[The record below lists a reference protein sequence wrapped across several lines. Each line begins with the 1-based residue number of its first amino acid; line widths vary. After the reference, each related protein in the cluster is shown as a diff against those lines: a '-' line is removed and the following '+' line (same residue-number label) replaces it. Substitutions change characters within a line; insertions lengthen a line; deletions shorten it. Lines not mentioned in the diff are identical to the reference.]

1 MRFFPLIIWL
11 SLVIVTAIAQPA
23 PQDAKSQAL
32 ILLNQARTALGN
44 TNLQTLSVNG
54 KVRRPTKYALVT
66 APDKVQEKEK
76 NVTSKV
82 EFDFAFPDKFRLR
95 EKGTTIYENSF
106 DFLQIINGKETWV
119 YPIPV
124 PPSTRDNRRVV
135 NADEVEENLA
145 KQLQAV
151 KISISRFT
159 LGWLLRSLPS
169 WPFEFSYGG
178 IDSTEVGTPDVI
190 AVRDADGYKTLMTLD
205 RQTHMPLALLE
216 TIVAPQREPVIVSVA
231 SFDRRFTR
239 ATFMRARQER
249 IARFKAPQP
258 VSVEMRMSEHRVVN
272 GLNFPMKIST
282 FHNGLL
288 VEEIEITNIAI
299 NRSINPEKFEE
310 KRPR

>member
-1 MRFFPLIIWL
+1 MRFFLLIIWL
-11 SLVIVTAIAQPA
+11 SFVIVTAIAQPA

>member
-1 MRFFPLIIWL
+1 MRFFALIIWL
-11 SLVIVTAIAQPA
+11 ILAVTAIAQPA
-23 PQDAKSQAL
+23 PHDAKTHA
-32 ILLNQARTALGN
+32 ITLLNQARSVLGN
-44 TNLQTLSVNG
+44 TNIQTLSASG
-54 KVRRPTKYALVT
+54 KVRRPTKYTVVT
-66 APDKVQEKEK
+66 APDKIQEKQK
-76 NVTSKV
+76 ILTSKV
-82 EFDFAFPDKFRLR
+82 EFEFEFPDKFRLR
-95 EKGTTIYENSF
+95 EKGNTIYDTSF

-124 PPSTRDNRRVV
+124 APSTPDNRRVV
-135 NADEVEENLA
+135 NADEVEQNLA
-145 KQLQAV
+145 KKLQAV
-151 KISISRFT
+151 RVSISRFT
-159 LGWLLRSLPS
+159 LAWLLRSLPG

-178 IDSTEVGTPDVI
+178 IDSNEIGTPDVI
-190 AVRDADGYKTLMTLD
+190 AVRDADGYKTLIMLD

-239 ATFMRARQER
+239 ATFLRARQER
-249 IARFKAPQP
+249 IARARPPQP

-272 GLNFPMKIST
+272 GLKFPTKIST

-288 VEEIEITNIAI
+288 VEEIEINNIDI